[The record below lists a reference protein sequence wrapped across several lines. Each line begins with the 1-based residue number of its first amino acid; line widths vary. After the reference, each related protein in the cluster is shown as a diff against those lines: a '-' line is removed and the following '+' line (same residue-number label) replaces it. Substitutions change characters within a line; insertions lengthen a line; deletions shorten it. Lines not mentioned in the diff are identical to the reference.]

1 MVLPH
6 PLDSYQDF
14 KLQQGLSRV
23 KLSLISNEIGVVQ
36 GGMAVDKLS
45 LISNLAAAL
54 FPLKLNEQKKLGLQ
68 VISEQLFQNKH

>member
-14 KLQQGLSRV
+14 KLQRGLSRL
-23 KLSLISNEIGVVQ
+23 KLSLISNEIGLVQ

-45 LISNLAAAL
+45 LISNLVAAL
-54 FPLKLNEQKKLGLQ
+54 FLLKLNEQK
-68 VISEQLFQNKH
+68 S